1 MKALN
6 DLNIF
11 VETARQ
17 GSFSKAANSMDM
29 TPAAISASAKRLE
42 EQLGFPLF
50 VRSTRSLR
58 LTSEGEIFLDKTSLA
73 LSTLQDGLDLISSSR
88 GELSGNLHLA
98 APSDFGRNLL
108 IYWIDEFIE
117 DHPRV
122 SVKVEL
128 SDSLTDMY
136 SKPVD
141 IAIRYGEPA
150 ESNLI
155 AIPLCGS
162 NARVLCASPD
172 YVASHPELKAPKDL
186 LVHNCLCYMT
196 SDSLYNNWRLLPNI
210 EKNGREEETILAQ
223 GNPSSNDSDVIRR
236 LALNGRGIANKS
248 LMDVSQDLID
258 GKLVRVLPE
267 WDGEN
272 APLYMVCADRR
283 ILSPTI
289 RKFQQFIQEKCCQQ
303 RAKAL
308 QEIDE

>member
-17 GSFSKAANSMDM
+17 GSFSSAAHSMDM
-29 TPAAISASAKRLE
+29 TPAAISASVKRLE
-42 EQLGFPLF
+42 EQIGFPLF

-58 LTSEGEIFLDKTSLA
+58 LTSEGEIFLDKTTQA
-73 LSTLQDGLDLISSSR
+73 LSTLQDGLDLVSSSR
-88 GELSGNLHLA
+88 GELSGNLHLS

-108 IYWIDEFIE
+108 IYWIDEFI
-117 DHPRV
+117 DSHPNV

-128 SDSLTDMY
+128 SDSLTNMY

-155 AIPLCGS
+155 AIPMCS
-162 NARVLCASPD
+162 DNARVLCASPE
-172 YVASHPELKAPKDL
+172 YISKHPPITKPEDL
-186 LVHNCLCYMT
+186 LSHNCLCYMT
-196 SDSLYNNWRLLPNI
+196 SDSLYNNWPLTSGEQQTSLLV
-210 EKNGREEETILAQ
+210 KGT
-223 GNPSSNDSDVIRR
+223 PSSNDSDVIHR
-236 LALNGRGIANKS
+236 LAVHGRGIANKS

-258 GKLVRVLPE
+258 GKLVRILPE

-283 ILSPTI
+283 VLSPTI
-289 RKFQQFIQEKCCQQ
+289 RKFQQFIQEKCCAQ
-303 RAKAL
+303 RATAL
-308 QEIDE
+308 AEIK